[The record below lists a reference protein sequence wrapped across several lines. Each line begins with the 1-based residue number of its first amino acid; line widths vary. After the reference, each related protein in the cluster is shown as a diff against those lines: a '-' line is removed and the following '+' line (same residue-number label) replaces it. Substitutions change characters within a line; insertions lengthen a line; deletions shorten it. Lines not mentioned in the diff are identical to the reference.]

1 MADRNSISHQELTE
15 ANRTANVK
23 VYDFKRA
30 QKRLSTEQLRVLKKI
45 HESFAY
51 RLSSTFSTQLR
62 TITQVDVVSAE
73 QLTYE
78 DFIQTLP
85 GNTVLAVLE
94 AAGQEKRLA
103 LNFPPRMAFAMID
116 LLLGGKGT
124 WENTETTSITP
135 IESNVLKRVVEGV
148 IQNLHKA
155 WTDMITLKLKSASVE
170 TNPQF
175 LQLVDPADPVVV
187 MTFTVSFGEM
197 LERMQLCMPYTLIEP
212 FISNLSA
219 HNLLV
224 HSQEVKNNLEN
235 DFIQERI
242 EHLTVPVRVELGRAA
257 ISIEEFLG
265 LSVNDVIQLDQLVD
279 EPLSVKIND
288 ETKFLAFPGTKK
300 SRMAIKIEQV
310 VEGEEKNER

>member
-1 MADRNSISHQELTE
+1 MAERNSISHEDITE
-15 ANRTANVK
+15 ANQTANVK

-51 RLSSTFSTQLR
+51 RLSSTFSTLLR

-73 QLTYE
+73 QVTYE

-85 GNTVLAVLE
+85 GQTVLAVLE
-94 AAGQEKRLA
+94 ASGQEKRLA
-103 LNFPPRMAFAMID
+103 LNFPPRMAFSMID
-116 LLLGGKGT
+116 LLLGGKGI
-124 WENTETTSITP
+124 WEDSETSSITP
-135 IESNVLKRVVEGV
+135 IETNVLKRVVEGI

-155 WTDMITLKLKSASVE
+155 WADIITLKLKSANVE

-175 LQLVDPADPVVV
+175 LQLVDPADRVVV
-187 MTFTVSFGEM
+187 MAFDISFGDN
-197 LERMQLCMPYTLIEP
+197 LEQLQLCLPYTLLEP
-212 FISNLSA
+212 FISMLSA
-219 HNLLV
+219 HHLLV
-224 HSQEVKNNLEN
+224 YGQEVKNNQEN
-235 DFIQERI
+235 DFIQDRI

-265 LSVNDVIQLDQLVD
+265 LSVNDVIQLDQPVE
-279 EPLSVKIND
+279 EPLSVKINE